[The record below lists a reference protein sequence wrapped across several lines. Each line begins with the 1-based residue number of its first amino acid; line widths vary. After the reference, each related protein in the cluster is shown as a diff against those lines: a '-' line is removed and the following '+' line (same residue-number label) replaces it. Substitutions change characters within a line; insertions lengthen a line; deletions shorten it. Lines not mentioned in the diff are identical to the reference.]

1 MQRHHTL
8 RCPAGGIIAV
18 VIVLSGIINVFS
30 VKWYGESEFWLAM
43 GKVLLIIGLIIFT
56 FVTMVGGNLLHDKF
70 GFRYWSNPGAF
81 AELYYDETLG
91 RFLGFL
97 QRLIQASFTIA
108 GPDYASMAADEAENL
123 RKIMLQAYH
132 AVFYRLT
139 AFFVLG
145 SLAVGILVHCLEA
158 SLRCSR
164 T

>member
-1 MQRHHTL
+1 M
-8 RCPAGGIIAV
+8 
-18 VIVLSGIINVFS
+18 IVLSGIINVFS